1 MDALTTRQ
9 RDLLHSLMASN
20 DPVGVVHLANALNLT
35 PRQVNYSL
43 KGLQSWLASR
53 DIALEKTPGAGLQLG
68 YSTEQQS
75 RLQKEL
81 AENDDYL
88 LVLSV
93 EQRRQLLLLSLLTA
107 SEPLILFQLQNWMS
121 VSRSTI
127 LKDLDV
133 LQIWCQGHSL
143 RLDRRPNFG
152 VWIEGSEHIRRQ
164 AMSGGGAQ
172 GGPGS

>member
-164 AMSGGGAQ
+164 AKRLQSVEAF
-172 GGPGS
+172 